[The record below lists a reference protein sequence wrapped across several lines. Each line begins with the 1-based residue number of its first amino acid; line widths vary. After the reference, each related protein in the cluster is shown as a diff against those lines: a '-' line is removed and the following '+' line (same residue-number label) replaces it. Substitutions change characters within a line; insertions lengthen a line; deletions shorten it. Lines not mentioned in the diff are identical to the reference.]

1 MALYKNLDAWQ
12 SAMSLVTACYTATKP
27 FPREELFG
35 VTSQLRRAAVSIPS
49 NIAEG
54 ACRKS
59 DRANANHIAIALGSH
74 AELETLLEIAL
85 RLGYTTPAALAPV
98 TEACARTGQLLNGLF
113 RSVKRGSQAPDDH

>member
-1 MALYKNLDAWQ
+1 MALYKELDVWQ
-12 SAMSLVTACYTATKP
+12 SAMSLVTECYTVTKV

-35 VTSQLRRAAVSIPS
+35 VTAQLRRAAVSIPS
-49 NIAEG
+49 NVAEG

-85 RLGYTTPAALAPV
+85 RLGYTTPVALAPV
-98 TEACARTGQLLNGLF
+98 IDACARTGQLLNGLY
-113 RSVKRGSQAPDDH
+113 RSVKRNE